1 MDSLQNSGEKINL
14 TPTMSMT
21 KARNDWS
28 LVSPFFLVAI
38 SDAHVSLTWSTP
50 HTSSPS
56 RTVRGSM
63 ELWGKQGKKMM
74 TNRIWRKNEYDSEW
88 HPSPNFS
95 LSLLPSLFFSFSCFS
110 PIRKRGGGS
119 RDKGSGFSEK
129 RSGKA
134 QEKGTSYCSP
144 SSFSSLNLM
153 KFISSWSKLQ
163 TTHMSSQTESIRW
176 ALCIYCLWLSI
187 RATDKN
193 LFLPLIK
200 TSI

>member
-1 MDSLQNSGEKINL
+1 
-14 TPTMSMT
+14 MT

-63 ELWGKQGKKMM
+63 ELWGKQEKKMM

-95 LSLLPSLFFSFSCFS
+95 LSSPFSCFS
-110 PIRKRGGGS
+110 PVRKRGGGS
-119 RDKGSGFSEK
+119 RDKGIGFSEK

-163 TTHMSSQTESIRW
+163 MICISCQTECIRW
-176 ALCIYCLWLSI
+176 ALRIYGL
-187 RATDKN
+187 
-193 LFLPLIK
+193 
-200 TSI
+200 